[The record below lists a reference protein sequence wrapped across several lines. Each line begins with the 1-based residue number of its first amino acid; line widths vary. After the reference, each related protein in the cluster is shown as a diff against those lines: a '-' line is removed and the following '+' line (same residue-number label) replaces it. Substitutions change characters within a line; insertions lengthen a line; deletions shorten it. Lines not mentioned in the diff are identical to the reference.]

1 MDLRRSAAPEEYVGR
16 VLEFRITRYS
26 ENGRNVVLSRRQI
39 LEEAA
44 ARAAEE
50 TRKKLVPDAVLPGV
64 VTSLADFGA
73 FVDLGGVQGLVP
85 MSELS
90 HSRVGRAADRL
101 RVGEAV
107 TVKVLRIDAE
117 KGKLTLS
124 LKALEGDPWAA
135 VAGRLRERQVVR
147 GRAVRA
153 TDFGVFVELLP
164 GVDGL
169 LHVSEIPRHRQGAI
183 REAVTANTEVTVM
196 IIAVDAGKRRIAL
209 ALAPDDAA
217 VGEEMA
223 SSVVVGAVLTGTV
236 ERHEA
241 FGVFVRLGPGQTGL
255 VPSAEL
261 GLTRGGDARK
271 AFPVGAELKVF
282 VLTIEEGGRRIRLSR
297 EKALAHEEQAETQ
310 AYLKDARKGGGF
322 GMTLGEKLNQARQR

>member
-1 MDLRRSAAPEEYVGR
+1 
-16 VLEFRITRYS
+16 
-26 ENGRNVVLSRRQI
+26 
-39 LEEAA
+39 
-44 ARAAEE
+44 
-50 TRKKLVPDAVLPGV
+50 
-64 VTSLADFGA
+64 
-73 FVDLGGVQGLVP
+73 
-85 MSELS
+85 
-90 HSRVGRAADRL
+90 
-101 RVGEAV
+101 
-107 TVKVLRIDAE
+107 VKVLRIDAE

-169 LHVSEIPRHRQGAI
+169 LHVSEIPRHRQGTI
-183 REAVTANTEVTVM
+183 REAVAGNAEVTVM
-196 IIAVDAGKRRIAL
+196 IIAIDAGKRRIAL

-223 SSVVVGAVLTGTV
+223 SSVLVGAVLMGTV

-241 FGVFVRLGPGQTGL
+241 FGAFVRLGPGQTGL

-261 GLTRGGDARK
+261 GLARGGDARK
-271 AFPVGAELKVF
+271 AFPVGAEMKVF
-282 VLTIEEGGRRIRLSR
+282 VLAIEEGGRRIRLSR
-297 EKALAHEEQAETQ
+297 EKAIAHEEQAETQ